1 MENNQAGEVIDPVE
15 NIKLMNAKDTTKMN
29 DEIMPDQQP
38 CAWRICTFKIWAIM
52 DLARRTELALE

>member
-38 CAWRICTFKIWAIM
+38 CAWRICTFQEIWAIK
-52 DLARRTELALE
+52 